1 MINLLIFTV
10 RGVVGI
16 FSILVCVASEDVSVT
31 SYSPGS
37 SVIPPSAIA
46 RDVNVY
52 VGFAA
57 PESLLVNVRVTS
69 SGNL

>member
-1 MINLLIFTV
+1 MNLLIFTV
-10 RGVVGI
+10 RGVARA
-16 FSILVCVASEDVSVT
+16 FSILVCAAFEEVIVT

-37 SVIPPSAIA
+37 SVIPASAIV

-52 VGFAA
+52 VGCAA
-57 PESLLVNVRVTS
+57 PEFLFVNVRVTS